1 MHRLIYFI
9 ILLLGCVLTP
19 WSAGQEHDHGAITG
33 QLGTVSF
40 PTSCTPAVQ
49 KQFERAVAMLHSFW
63 YEESEKNFAEVAVAD
78 PSCAIAYWGVAMSLY
93 HPLWY
98 PPDAASLK
106 KGSDALAKAKAI
118 GAKTARE
125 RDFIAALDKF
135 YSDSDKLDHK
145 TRAAAYKGAMEQVAA
160 RYPEDREATIFYAL
174 ALLGSASPTDKTYSH
189 QRKAGAMLEKIFAE
203 QPNHPGVAHYIIHSY
218 DYPPLVEKAL
228 PAARAYAKIAPSAP
242 HALHMPSHIFTRV
255 GLWQESIQSNVA
267 SERAA
272 KDYGERTHMKGA
284 WGQQLHAMDYLEYAY
299 LQTGQ
304 DAEAKGVLDERRAM
318 QVLDLGND
326 LTAGYSA
333 AAIPARYTL
342 ELRRWSEAA
351 ALDPASAPS
360 PVSKAIIYHAKATG
374 AARSGDVAAAKQ
386 SIASLEELHD
396 SLTKAKEDYWAGQV
410 EIQRREAAAWMLHA
424 QEKQD
429 EAVAMMRSAADMED
443 ATEKHP
449 VTPGAVVPAH
459 EALGDLLLELKRP
472 ADALPQF
479 EQSLQAAP
487 NRFNGLYGAAKA
499 AELSGDAK
507 KAGLYYSSLIK
518 ISAEDSQRPQL
529 AEARSYL
536 KALAAK

>member
-1 MHRLIYFI
+1 MRRLIYF
-9 ILLLGCVLTP
+9 LLLGCVLTP
-19 WSAGQEHDHGAITG
+19 WSAGQEHDHGVMTG

-49 KQFERAVAMLHSFW
+49 KQFERSVAMLHSFW
-63 YEESEKNFAEVAVAD
+63 YEESEKNFREVASTD

-135 YSDSDKLDHK
+135 YADSDKLDHK
-145 TRAAAYKGAMEQVAA
+145 TRAAAYEGAMEQVAA
-160 RYPEDREATIFYAL
+160 RYPDDREATIFYAL

-218 DYPPLVEKAL
+218 DYPPLAEKAL

-255 GLWQESIQSNVA
+255 GLWQESIQSNLA

-304 DAEAKGVLDERRAM
+304 DAEAKGVLDERLAM

-326 LTAGYSA
+326 LTAGYAA
-333 AAIPARYTL
+333 AAIPARYAL

-396 SLTKAKEDYWAGQV
+396 SLLKAKEDYWAGQV

-429 EAVAMMRSAADMED
+429 EAVAMMRSAAEMED

-479 EQSLQAAP
+479 EQSLQTAP

-499 AELSGDAK
+499 AEVSGDAK

-518 ISAEDSQRPQL
+518 ISAEDSPRPQL